1 MDNVKSLDVES
12 DLESEASYSLEQTEP
27 AGSLTYPKH
36 LAVMIGEQTFVA
48 EDYATLVATYGK
60 FAAMLLR
67 TSSAVTAVATTMA
80 IVKVG
85 ILGRSMKR
93 VPRAD
98 VIGYLTKEDA
108 DLFAGRKFILV
119 CAPPLDA
126 AMAMALSNLAISEA
140 AFLENK
146 LVAMES
152 MDAIIGFTPER
163 AEPLVQDIVR
173 YLSST
178 TESHRSRMRD
188 IDPPVGEWNIY
199 TEGAGAPTQDKLTS
213 AIKGFASHST
223 RVYPALPA
231 YDDDEAD
238 ALIRI
243 HDLLVQHE
251 MQTSANLIMT
261 AALSSPLFAQLAHY
275 PELFNPERNP
285 PIEVTWAMFTPL
297 VNHHYS
303 EELTHAAH
311 RDNSPDAVTGD
322 TSFVFT
328 LEEVIALKTPNT
340 PPSVEHAFNRL
351 NEYVGNYLRDLDLS
365 KTLITGSALAA
376 ATIRTDVETNTYAG
390 VNLWAKYLEDE
401 QPTDPEQ
408 ETAAL
413 AGSAFVSGVM
423 RESCRSVT
431 FDDWRAGRG
440 YLQYIA
446 AHYPA
451 TKTIPRDRDEYLS
464 LVKLVDRN
472 HNAVELSYTTT
483 CVDDQMV
490 LTLTATLVG
499 HDHSVTEKTAVLD
512 VLPGADVDMS
522 IVVDSND
529 EFDTVARGHYEVIK
543 KHHPSARLEK
553 ALRADPTDQ
562 RYNWTITTRDPR
574 HIATFRP
581 VEMYRASFNHV
592 VTHHVGMVSAA
603 FTALYSDKP
612 QFIMSARHVL
622 AAANLATPNYY
633 YFASRK
639 VAPQFVVMKY
649 FARGFDI
656 TSFPVGIRTA
666 LSVNFRDDPLWSSN
680 GYGMYEFN
688 WPATNGKGYFSAYSL
703 EAEFRARMP

>member
-1 MDNVKSLDVES
+1 MDNVQSLDVES
-12 DLESEASYSLEQTEP
+12 DLESEASYSLEP
-27 AGSLTYPKH
+27 AGGLTYPKH
-36 LAVMIGEQTFVA
+36 LDVMIGEQTFVA

-67 TSSAVTAVATTMA
+67 TSSAVTAAATTMA

-146 LVAMES
+146 LVALTS

-178 TESHRSRMRD
+178 TESHQSRMRD

-199 TEGAGAPTQDKLTS
+199 TEGAEAPTQDKLTS

-251 MQTSANLIMT
+251 MQTSANLIIT
-261 AALSSPLFAQLAHY
+261 AALRSPLFAQLAHY

-311 RDNSPDAVTGD
+311 RDKSPDAVTGD

-351 NEYVGNYLRDLDLS
+351 NEYVGNYLKDLDLS

-376 ATIRTDVETNTYAG
+376 ATILTDVETNTYAG
-390 VNLWAKYLEDE
+390 VNLWPKYLEDE
-401 QPTDPEQ
+401 QPKYLEDEQ
-408 ETAAL
+408 E
-413 AGSAFVSGVM
+413 SW
-423 RESCRSVT
+423 RSVT

-440 YLQYIA
+440 YLPYIA

-464 LVKLVDRN
+464 LVELVDCN
-472 HNAVELSYTTT
+472 HNAVELSHTTT

-499 HDHSVTEKTAVLD
+499 HDQSVTEKTAVLD
-512 VLPGADVDMS
+512 VLSGADVDMS
-522 IVVDSND
+522 IVVDSDD

-553 ALRADPTDQ
+553 ALRADSTDP
-562 RYNWTITTRDPR
+562 RYNWTITTRDPK

-666 LSVNFRDDPLWSSN
+666 LGVSFRDDPLWSSN
-680 GYGMYEFN
+680 GDGMRAFN